1 MSLHV
6 SSSPHVFTPVS
17 SRNLMLEVLVALTP
31 AAVAGIVFFG
41 PRAILLICLSAAT
54 AVLTE
59 YILQRMARRPITV
72 GDYSAAVTGVLLAL
86 NLPPTAPW
94 WMPVIGSA
102 FAIAIVK
109 QAFGGLGFNF
119 MNPALAARALLVAS
133 WPMRMTGDAFVSPT
147 FWGAVDAVSGATPLA
162 LIKAGQASELPRL
175 LDLFLGSTGGCIGET
190 SALALIAG
198 GLYLI
203 LRRVISW
210 RIPVTYIGTV
220 FVMTLLMGGFDATL
234 SLYHVL
240 GGGLMLGAFFMA
252 TDYVTSPMTA
262 LGQVIMGVGCGVMT
276 SLIRLLGGYPEGV
289 SYSILLFN
297 VATPLIERFTRPK
310 VFGEVR
316 RNA

>member
-1 MSLHV
+1 MTLHV

-17 SRNLMLEVLVALTP
+17 ARNLMLEVLVAMTP

-41 PRAILLICLSAAT
+41 PRAILLICLGAAT

-59 YILQRMARRPITV
+59 YILQKMARRPVTV
-72 GDYSAAVTGVLLAL
+72 GDYSAAVTGLLLAL

-94 WMPVIGSA
+94 WMPVVGSA
-102 FAIAIVK
+102 FAIAVVK

-133 WPMRMTGDAFVSPT
+133 WPVRMTGDAFVSPT
-147 FWGAVDAVSGATPLA
+147 FWGAADAVSGATPLA
-162 LIKAGQASELPRL
+162 LIKAGQMAELPRL

-220 FVMTLLMGGFDATL
+220 FVTTLVMGGFDATL

-252 TDYVTSPMTA
+252 TDYVTSPMTPW
-262 LGQVIMGVGCGVMT
+262 GQVIMGVGCGVMT

-297 VATPLIERFTRPK
+297 VATPLIERFTKPR

-316 RNA
+316 RHA